1 MKTRE
6 LSRQLQI
13 LSSLFEKV
21 DTITGGDME
30 LLSHWAK
37 YLCVL
42 VAGFLENSLAEIY
55 IDYSERTASPNVANF
70 TRASLSRIHNPNS
83 EVFSQV
89 TQSFNKLWAD
99 SLKSFFEEN
108 GGDEAINAIMKNR
121 HKIAHG
127 QTSDISF
134 HRVNGYF
141 ERATKVIEFLETQCV

>member
-1 MKTRE
+1 MRTRE

-13 LSSLFEKV
+13 LNSLFEKV

-30 LLSHWAK
+30 LISHWAK

-42 VAGFLENSLAEIY
+42 VAGFLETSLAEIY

-70 TRASLSRIHNPNS
+70 TRVSLSRIRNPNS

-99 SLKSFFEEN
+99 SLQSFFEEN

-127 QTSDISF
+127 KTSDISF
-134 HRVNGYF
+134 HRLNGYF
-141 ERATKVIEFLETQCV
+141 ERATKVIEFLEIQCV